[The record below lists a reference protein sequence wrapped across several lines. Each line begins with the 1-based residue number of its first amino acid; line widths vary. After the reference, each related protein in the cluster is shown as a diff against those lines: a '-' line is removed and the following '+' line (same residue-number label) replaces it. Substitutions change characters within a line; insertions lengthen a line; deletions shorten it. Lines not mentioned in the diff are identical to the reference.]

1 MPSGPAEETRRKRF
15 KDPKKVIESAVGNGW
30 VTGKHT
36 EQDKQVD
43 LNKYV
48 EDVEQGQDAVLE
60 VYVM

>member
-1 MPSGPAEETRRKRF
+1 MPSRPAEETRSKRF
-15 KDPKKVIESAVGNGW
+15 KDPKKVIELAVGNGW

-48 EDVEQGQDAVLE
+48 EEVEQGQDAVLE
-60 VYVM
+60 VYAM